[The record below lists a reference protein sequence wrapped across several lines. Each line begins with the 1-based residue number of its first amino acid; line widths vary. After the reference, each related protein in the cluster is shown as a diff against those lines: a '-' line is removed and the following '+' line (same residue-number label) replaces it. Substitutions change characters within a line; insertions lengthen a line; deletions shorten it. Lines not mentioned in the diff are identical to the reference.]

1 MAAKSSTG
9 APSAKKSVAASI
21 FIVGH
26 YSPGFAEKQAKK
38 APPPDFMTTFD
49 DVGPCG
55 VLGGFSLGV
64 VFLFCEQNTAG
75 G

>member
-1 MAAKSSTG
+1 MHHLPKSLLLPVSSSLG
-9 APSAKKSVAASI
+9 IIAPDSRKS
-21 FIVGH
+21 
-26 YSPGFAEKQAKK
+26 KQKK